1 MPDATPMTDLDRDL
15 LLETRKAQAR
25 LDARLPRWRA
35 RLFALHPADA
45 MALLGT
51 LTVDA
56 FAKLPPDQRLA
67 AFRCY
72 ADAILAT
79 VKETLG

>member
-1 MPDATPMTDLDRDL
+1 MTDLDHDL
-15 LLETRKAQAR
+15 TLETRKAQAR

-35 RLFALHPADA
+35 RLFALPPPDA

-56 FAKLPPDQRLA
+56 FAKLSPEHRITA
-67 AFRCY
+67 CRSY